1 MGLDLGCE
9 VWEHFYSTSQI
20 VGSQN
25 RCVWSAYHL
34 LGAVKARYLRAL
46 IQPSQSPCGI
56 DAMVTPILQMSQLR
70 FRKTALLPLV
80 LMSELEKHSCLT
92 SEPESF
98 TPFQKEG
105 DWELENP
112 NNLCKITQLVIGE
125 PGSEV
130 RIVQIICHACYTDV
144 SRCEFQ
150 AVHPWGG
157 SLWIREVC
165 GAFGTTPPFL
175 EIRLNKLN

>member
-1 MGLDLGCE
+1 M
-9 VWEHFYSTSQI
+9 
-20 VGSQN
+20 
-25 RCVWSAYHL
+25 

-56 DAMVTPILQMSQLR
+56 DTMVTPILQMNQLR

-80 LMSELEKHSCLT
+80 LMSELEKHVCLT
-92 SEPESF
+92 SEPQSC

-105 DWELENP
+105 DWGLENP
-112 NNLCKITQLVIGE
+112 NNLHKITQLVIGE
-125 PGSEV
+125 PRSEV
-130 RIVQIICHACYTDV
+130 RIVQIICHAYYTDV

-165 GAFGTTPPFL
+165 GAFRTTPPFL
-175 EIRLNKLN
+175 EIRLHKLN